1 MLSNFC
7 QEVSYRAVFRCKMD
21 LRREEEI
28 EKDVFLMECAQDV
41 TIRDQMSILQ
51 RSFQTRNQV
60 CRSIYPRA
68 CFLMLLRT

>member
-1 MLSNFC
+1 
-7 QEVSYRAVFRCKMD
+7 MD

-28 EKDVFLMECAQDV
+28 EKDVFLMECAQDI

-60 CRSIYPRA
+60 YFMFIQEWV
-68 CFLMLLRT
+68 CFFTCI

>member
-1 MLSNFC
+1 
-7 QEVSYRAVFRCKMD
+7 MD

-28 EKDVFLMECAQDV
+28 EKDVFLMECTQDV

-60 CRSIYPRA
+60 YDFIYA
-68 CFLMLLRT
+68 AYNC